1 MVQLLGMDFSD
12 ADYVRSTLR
21 ALSAFTGLYIL
32 LYRVVRAILKI
43 RSAEY
48 CCRILTFIHGIIASS
63 FCLYYVVLPALGLYK
78 GMIISIKRLTFTS

>member
-32 LYRVVRAILKI
+32 LYRVVRAILKE
-43 RSAEY
+43 RNAEY
-48 CCRILTFIHGIIASS
+48 CCRILTFIHGMIASS
-63 FCLYYVVLPALGLYK
+63 FCLYFVVLPTLGLYK
-78 GMIISIKRLTFTS
+78 GMIISFVL

>member
-32 LYRVVRAILKI
+32 LYRVVRAILKDKN
-43 RSAEY
+43 AEY
-48 CCRILTFIHGIIASS
+48 CCRILTFIHGMIASS
-63 FCLYYVVLPALGLYK
+63 FCLFYVVLPTLGLYK
-78 GMIISIKRLTFTS
+78 GMIMSHELLNFTS